1 MIVHIAYQAPNM
13 NAIAE
18 RWVLSVKSEC
28 LNRMILFGEGSLRRA
43 LREYG
48 AHFHQER
55 PHQGLGNDLI
65 APTPTNGS
73 ITGDVVETERL
84 GGLLRSYRRAAA

>member
-1 MIVHIAYQAPNM
+1 
-13 NAIAE
+13 
-18 RWVLSVKSEC
+18 
-28 LNRMILFGEGSLRRA
+28 MILFGESSLRRV
-43 LREYG
+43 LQEYG
-48 AHFHQER
+48 AYFHQER

-65 APTPTNGS
+65 APTPATGS

>member
-1 MIVHIAYQAPNM
+1 M

-28 LNRMILFGEGSLRRA
+28 LDRMILFGESSLRRV
-43 LREYG
+43 LQEYG
-48 AHFHQER
+48 AYFHQER

-65 APTPTNGS
+65 APTPATGS
-73 ITGDVVETERL
+73 ITGNVVETERL